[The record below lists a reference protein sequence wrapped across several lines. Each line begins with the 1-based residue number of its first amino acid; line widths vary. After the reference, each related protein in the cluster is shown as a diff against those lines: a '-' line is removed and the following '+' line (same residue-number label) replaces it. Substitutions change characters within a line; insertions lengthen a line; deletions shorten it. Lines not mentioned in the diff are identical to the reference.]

1 MSPAQDAWK
10 PCDLRGI
17 YPDALSEDLLRR
29 VGVAL
34 GCEMVPGE
42 TVVVAGDFR
51 TSTPSLKH
59 ALIEGLLDG
68 GLRVLDCGQVPTP
81 LAYFQAAE
89 CQASGVCIVT
99 ASHNPASY
107 NGLKWMVHGLPPLPA
122 DMARV
127 RSAAENNMG
136 RRLRGS
142 VRAVD
147 PAPAYRSWILSQWR
161 PIESCAGPIVVDA
174 GDGAWS
180 RLGPQ
185 ILRELGFSVVCLFCE
200 PDGAFPNRPA
210 DCARTANLG
219 ALRRTVVE
227 HRARLGIAWDG
238 DGDRVAFVDENG
250 IHATADEIA
259 ILLAREVLT
268 RAGFYGSGAGERVV
282 CDIKLSEAVRR
293 EVLRLGGRPLIER
306 SGHAF
311 MRHRLLTTQA
321 ILGLDACGHYFFR
334 EAGSRDDGLYSALF
348 LMRML
353 GNGGSL
359 AAMRESAGPLYS
371 TPELRIPESTIDYD
385 TVLARLREAFR
396 DAEES
401 SVDGAR
407 LVMEDGI
414 VLARASSTEPVVSLR
429 VEAFSERE
437 LEDLLA
443 RCLATLG
450 EARELLLRQVGEA

>member
-1 MSPAQDAWK
+1 MSLARDAWK
-10 PCDLRGI
+10 PCDLRGV
-17 YPDALSEDLLRR
+17 YPHALNEDLLRR
-29 VGVAL
+29 VGAAL
-34 GCEMVPGE
+34 GCEMAPGE
-42 TVVVAGDFR
+42 MVVVAGDFR

-122 DMARV
+122 DVARV
-127 RSAAENNMG
+127 RAAAENKMG

-142 VRAVD
+142 ITAVD
-147 PAPAYRSWILSQWR
+147 PAPVYRSWILSRWQ
-161 PIESCAGPIVVDA
+161 PLDSCAGPIVVDA
-174 GDGAWS
+174 GNGAWS

-185 ILRELGFSVVCLFCE
+185 LLRELGFRVVCLFCE
-200 PDGAFPNRPA
+200 PDRAFPNRPA

-219 ALRRTVVE
+219 ALRRAVVE
-227 HRARLGIAWDG
+227 HGARLGIAWDG

-250 IHATADEIA
+250 THATTDEIS
-259 ILLAREVLT
+259 ILLAREVLG
-268 RAGFYGSGAGERVV
+268 RAAPGDSVV

-293 EVLRLGGRPLIER
+293 EVLRLGSRPLIER

-311 MRHRLLTTQA
+311 MRHRLLTA
-321 ILGLDACGHYFFR
+321 RAVLGLDACGHYFFR

-348 LMRML
+348 LMRIL
-353 GNGGSL
+353 GHERSL

-371 TPELRIPESTIDYD
+371 TPELRIPESTLDYD

-396 DAEES
+396 EAEES

-407 LVMEDGI
+407 LELQEGI
-414 VLARASSTEPVVSLR
+414 ILARASSTEPVVSLR
-429 VEAFSERE
+429 VEAFSEHG

-443 RCLATLG
+443 RCLVTLG
-450 EARELLLRQVGEA
+450 EVRELLLRQVGEAGK

>member
-29 VGVAL
+29 VGSAL
-34 GCEMVPGE
+34 SCEMAPGE
-42 TVVVAGDFR
+42 KVVVAGDFR

-89 CQASGVCIVT
+89 SQASGVCIVT
-99 ASHNPASY
+99 ASHNPAPY

-127 RSAAENNMG
+127 RSAAESDAG
-136 RRLRGS
+136 RGLRGS
-142 VRAVD
+142 IEAVD
-147 PAPAYRSWILSQWR
+147 PAPAYRSWILSRWR
-161 PIESCAGPIVVDA
+161 ALESCPGPIVVDA
-174 GDGAWS
+174 GNGAWS
-180 RLGPQ
+180 RVGPQ
-185 ILRELGFSVVCLFCE
+185 LLRELGFPLVCLFCE

-219 ALRRTVVE
+219 ALRRAVVE
-227 HRARLGIAWDG
+227 HGARLGIAWDG
-238 DGDRVAFVDENG
+238 DGDRAAFVDENG
-250 IHATADEIA
+250 IHATTDEIA
-259 ILLAREVLT
+259 ILLAREVLG
-268 RAGFYGSGAGERVV
+268 RAAPGEPVV

-321 ILGLDACGHYFFR
+321 VLGLDACGHYFFR

-353 GNGGSL
+353 GHEGSL
-359 AAMRESAGPLYS
+359 AAMRESAGPLHS
-371 TPELRIPESTIDYD
+371 TPELRIPESTLDYD

-396 DAEES
+396 EAEES

-407 LVMEDGI
+407 LEMPEGI
-414 VLARASSTEPVVSLR
+414 ILARASSTEPVVSLR
-429 VEAFSERE
+429 VEAFSERG

-443 RCLATLG
+443 RCLVTLG
-450 EARELLLRQVGEA
+450 EARELLLRQVGSTE

>member
-1 MSPAQDAWK
+1 MSPARDAWK

-17 YPDALSEDLLRR
+17 YPEALSEDLLRR
-29 VGVAL
+29 VGAAL
-34 GCEMVPGE
+34 GCEMAPGE

-81 LAYFQAAE
+81 LAYFQAGE

-122 DMARV
+122 DVARV
-127 RSAAENNMG
+127 RAAAENKMG

-142 VRAVD
+142 VAAVD
-147 PAPAYRSWILSQWR
+147 PAPAYRSWILSRWR
-161 PIESCAGPIVVDA
+161 PLEICAGPIVVDA
-174 GDGAWS
+174 GNGAWS

-185 ILRELGFSVVCLFCE
+185 LLQELGFRVVCLFCE

-219 ALRRTVVE
+219 ALRRAVVE
-227 HRARLGIAWDG
+227 HGARLGIAWDG
-238 DGDRVAFVDENG
+238 DGDRAAFVDENG
-250 IHATADEIA
+250 IHATTDEIA
-259 ILLAREVLT
+259 ILLAREVLG
-268 RAGFYGSGAGERVV
+268 RAAPGEPVV
-282 CDIKLSEAVRR
+282 CDIKLSEAVLR

-321 ILGLDACGHYFFR
+321 VLGLDACGHYFFR
-334 EAGSRDDGLYSALF
+334 EAGSRDDGLYSGLF
-348 LMRML
+348 LLRML
-353 GNGGSL
+353 GHERSL

-371 TPELRIPESTIDYD
+371 TPELRIPESTLDYD
-385 TVLARLREAFR
+385 TVIARLREAFR
-396 DAEES
+396 EAEES

-407 LVMEDGI
+407 LEMQEGI
-414 VLARASSTEPVVSLR
+414 ILARASNTEPVVSLR
-429 VEAFSERE
+429 VESFSERA
-437 LEDLLA
+437 LRDLLA
-443 RCLATLG
+443 RCLAVLG
-450 EARELLLRQVGEA
+450 EAKDLLQPQIGGQ